1 MSTVKRV
8 IDITLNADPSYVSTS
23 KKAKHEEDV
32 TKTVEMKKEEEV
44 MKQPCSCPAC
54 PARTDGKCAIK
65 YFELDDKMLAQMT
78 AMQRF
83 RNIVCACTAKSCNR
97 TFPECTE
104 VRKADPE
111 DSDQEPEINSCGD
124 CMSMGC
130 HRTCPCC
137 GESGNDGCP
146 HDEDEDDDED
156 QDDDEDE
163 DEDEDENKNVDD
175 TESD

>member
-1 MSTVKRV
+1 MSTVKRA
-8 IDITLNADPSYVSTS
+8 INITLNADPSYVSTS

-32 TKTVEMKKEEEV
+32 TKTGDMKKAEEI
-44 MKQPCSCPAC
+44 MKQPCSCPTC
-54 PARTDGKCAIK
+54 PARTDGNCAVR
-65 YFELDDKMLAQMT
+65 YFELDPLLFAKMSV
-78 AMQRF
+78 MQKL
-83 RNIVCACTAKSCNR
+83 RNIVCPCTAKSCNH
-97 TFPECTE
+97 TFPECVE

-124 CMSMGC
+124 CMSNGC

-146 HDEDEDDDED
+146 HDEDEDN
-156 QDDDEDE
+156 DEDE
-163 DEDEDENKNVDD
+163 DDDEDEDENKNVDD